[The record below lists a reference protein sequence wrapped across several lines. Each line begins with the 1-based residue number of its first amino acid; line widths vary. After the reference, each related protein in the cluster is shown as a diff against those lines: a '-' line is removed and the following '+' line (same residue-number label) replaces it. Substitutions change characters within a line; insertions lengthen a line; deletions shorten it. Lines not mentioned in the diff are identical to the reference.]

1 MAFALSNIA
10 WPKNSSVI
18 SLEVQTPVA
27 LTRAA
32 PSGECGPSRPQ
43 AWRRNRAGKLPG
55 KSSPSFDAASAAG
68 LVQYHSGVFDP
79 VDADVLRRRKAR
91 EQQGSEEWPR
101 HRVYR

>member
-10 WPKNSSVI
+10 APKNSSVI

-27 LTRAA
+27 LTSDL
-32 PSGECGPSRPQ
+32 PSGLRGPSKPQ

-55 KSSPSFDAASAAG
+55 KSAPSFDAGSARS
-68 LVQYHSGVFDP
+68 LVQYHSGVLYSR
-79 VDADVLRRRKAR
+79 DADVLRRRKAR

>member
-18 SLEVQTPVA
+18 SFEVQTPVA
-27 LTRAA
+27 FTRAA
-32 PSGECGPSRPQ
+32 PSGKCGPSRPQ

-55 KSSPSFDAASAAG
+55 KSAPSDDAGSARS
-68 LVQYHSGVFDP
+68 LVQYHSGVLYSR
-79 VDADVLRRRKAR
+79 DADVLRRRNAR
-91 EQQGSEEWPR
+91 EQQGSNEGA